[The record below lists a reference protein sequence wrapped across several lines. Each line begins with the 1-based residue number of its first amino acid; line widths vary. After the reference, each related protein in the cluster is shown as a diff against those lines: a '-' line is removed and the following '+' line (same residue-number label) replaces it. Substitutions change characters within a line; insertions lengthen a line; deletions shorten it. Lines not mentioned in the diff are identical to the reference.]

1 MPRQSIQDLVNA
13 TKENLE
19 ELSVTELQ
27 TEISSGS
34 CTVVDIRDFRERL
47 LDGTIPGAVSAPRG
61 MLEWWFDPDSP
72 YHREEFAIDG
82 RYVFFCSLGW
92 RSALAT
98 AAIKNLGFE
107 NVAHLEDGFTG
118 WVQSEQPVED
128 VSSGGKWFR
137 SKDDIAES
145 FETGLEL
152 Q

>member
-13 TKENLE
+13 TKEDLE

-27 TEISSGS
+27 TEISTGL

-72 YHREEFAIDG
+72 YHREEFTIDG

-118 WVQSEQPVED
+118 WVQSEQPVEE

-137 SKDDIAES
+137 SRDDIAGS